1 MKNMFHNTIR
11 QDILRMLFMNLS
23 KRIEKDDEPRDF
35 EDAVE
40 RSNED
45 DELFREFMEEL
56 LFEIFGT

>member
-1 MKNMFHNTIR
+1 
-11 QDILRMLFMNLS
+11 MLFMNLS

-35 EDAVE
+35 EDAVD